1 MPFPRGVS
9 ALQQGRNE
17 VAAAPCDLCVL
28 QGHWALVEGLGTPVE
43 VGKAMILGSELDFNH
58 FNLHRP
64 SKMAF
69 FLNRTDMKSGHQ
81 RPDETLCWILT
92 AQSLIFFRL
101 RGPGLHIGRIIQS
114 GYAYVVVWVGGL
126 EVWEIRG
133 FSKIM
138 NKYFKSSFGMFL
150 MEKRDP
156 H

>member
-1 MPFPRGVS
+1 MCTDR
-9 ALQQGRNE
+9 
-17 VAAAPCDLCVL
+17 
-28 QGHWALVEGLGTPVE
+28 
-43 VGKAMILGSELDFNH
+43 
-58 FNLHRP
+58 
-64 SKMAF
+64 
-69 FLNRTDMKSGHQ
+69 LNM
-81 RPDETLCWILT
+81 
-92 AQSLIFFRL
+92 IFFFSNM
-101 RGPGLHIGRIIQS
+101 QS